1 VRCPRGDTP
10 HTHTADICGEVMDR
24 LTRATR
30 VRPPGRSIVAQ
41 LELELELE
49 LEGAAGSV
57 DDGLG

>member
-1 VRCPRGDTP
+1 
-10 HTHTADICGEVMDR
+10 MDR

>member
-1 VRCPRGDTP
+1 
-10 HTHTADICGEVMDR
+10 MDR

-41 LELELELE
+41 LELELE
-49 LEGAAGSV
+49 GAAGSV

>member
-1 VRCPRGDTP
+1 
-10 HTHTADICGEVMDR
+10 MDR

-49 LEGAAGSV
+49 GAAGSV